1 MPIRLSKGDEAPRI
15 VLNIA
20 NLAEMMQR
28 SRDQFDESAVT
39 TTAAVATVTQANT
52 QVERMKRLRIL
63 ISVGR
68 PAAATPTPAL
78 QYAFQLPTARHDL
91 GTCYAM
97 PGGPDPLT
105 PLVKRMDVV
114 GRGVFANNHSACL
127 CAELLMNRYR
137 HTVPIDFDQESLQFE
152 IVAQC
157 FV

>member
-1 MPIRLSKGDEAPRI
+1 MESSL
-15 VLNIA
+15 V
-20 NLAEMMQR
+20 QR
-28 SRDQFDESAVT
+28 SWRQRLKANSLKAH
-39 TTAAVATVTQANT
+39 AT
-52 QVERMKRLRIL
+52 
-63 ISVGR
+63 
-68 PAAATPTPAL
+68 
-78 QYAFQLPTARHDL
+78 
-91 GTCYAM
+91 